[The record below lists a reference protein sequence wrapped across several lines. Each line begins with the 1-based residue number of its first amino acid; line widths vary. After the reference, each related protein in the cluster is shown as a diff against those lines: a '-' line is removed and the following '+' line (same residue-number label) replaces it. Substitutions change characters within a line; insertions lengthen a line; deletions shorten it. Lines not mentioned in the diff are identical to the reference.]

1 MKNTIT
7 LAIICSCFFHSFAQI
22 DTSGVY
28 SDVVIEEKRLTQL
41 PFQQSTRNVQIITR
55 EEIKAMPAQSIAEVL
70 TWVAG
75 VDLRQRSSQGGQAD
89 LSILG
94 STFEQALVLIDGVP
108 MRDAQTG
115 HLMMNLPV
123 DIEQVERIE
132 IIKGTASRIYG
143 ANALAGAI
151 NIVTRAPASDYA
163 VAQLWMGSTESL
175 EGDSVK
181 NYLQSGLRYASAW
194 RNKTATQR
202 HQIEGALIASDGHRY
217 NSALDQNR
225 IGYRGRMIVGK
236 RKSQIDIAS
245 GYLSNEVGANGFYA
259 YPFDVDAFEKTE
271 SMYASVQGRV
281 TLGKWNLHPI
291 AYMRYSEDDYI
302 FVKENPSIYRN
313 QHFSTAAGAELHVS
327 KLNRYGQFGGGYE
340 ARAEEI
346 HSNNLG
352 HHSRY
357 FHSFYGEQR
366 MMFENSAVV
375 VVGAMVQYSN
385 VYGTNVYPGIEFN
398 TPLVRSLRLYGS
410 AGLGSRNPSFTDLY
424 YSDRANMGNRS
435 LKPEQAFNSELGLKW
450 NEGILRV
457 ESGGFIR
464 RTSNFIDFTRETA
477 EDAWMPENF
486 QLVSMAGVDSRA
498 IVQLKS
504 EAPIALEQVGVS
516 HTFLSGSL
524 GESVEFSKY
533 ALNNLR
539 HQFLAR
545 AQVRLQSHFRLQLI
559 SRYIE
564 RLNSGSYWVY
574 DLRAS
579 AAVNKMDVAIDV
591 NNLANQAYIESG
603 FVPMPGRLLRLSLTW
618 RLNEESMKK

>member
-7 LAIICSCFFHSFAQI
+7 LALVCSCFFHSFAQT
-22 DTSGVY
+22 DTTALY
-28 SDVVIEEKRLTQL
+28 PEVVIEEKRLTQL
-41 PFQQSTRNVQIITR
+41 PFQQSTRNAQIITR

-70 TWVAG
+70 SWVAG

-94 STFEQALVLIDGVP
+94 STFEQSLVLIDGVP

-115 HLMMNLPV
+115 HLMMNLPI

-143 ANALAGAI
+143 ANAMAGAI

-163 VAQLWMGSTESL
+163 VAQLWLGSTESL

-181 NYLQSGLRYASAW
+181 NYLQSGLRYVSAW
-194 RNKTATQR
+194 RNKSATQR
-202 HQIEGALIASDGHRY
+202 HQFEGTHFASDGHRY
-217 NSALDQNR
+217 NSAINQNR

-259 YPFDVDAFEKTE
+259 YPFDIDAYERTE
-271 SMYASVQGRV
+271 SMYASLQGRV

-291 AYMRYSEDDYI
+291 AYLRYSEDDYI
-302 FVKENPSIYRN
+302 FVKENPSLYRN
-313 QHFSTAAGAELHVS
+313 LHFSTAAGAELHVS
-327 KLNRYGQFGGGYE
+327 KLNRYGQFGSGYE
-340 ARAEEI
+340 ARAEQI
-346 HSNNLG
+346 SSNNLG
-352 HHSRY
+352 NHARY

-366 MMFENSAVV
+366 MMFENSSVV
-375 VVGAMVQYSN
+375 VSGAMVQYSN
-385 VYGTNVYPGIEFN
+385 AYGTNVYPGIEFN
-398 TPLVRSLRLYGS
+398 TPLVRALRLYGS

-424 YSDRANMGNRS
+424 YSDRANIGNRS
-435 LKPEQAFNSELGLKW
+435 LKPEQAFNSEMGLKW
-450 NEGILRV
+450 NEGNLRV
-457 ESGGFIR
+457 ESGAFLR
-464 RTSNFIDFTRETA
+464 KTSNFIDFTRENS
-477 EDAWMPENF
+477 EDPWMPENF
-486 QLVSMAGVDSRA
+486 QLVSMVGVDSRA
-498 IVQLKS
+498 TVQLKS
-504 EAPIALEQVGVS
+504 EAPIALEQVGVA

-539 HQFLAR
+539 HQFVGR
-545 AQVRLQSHFRLQLI
+545 AQIRVQSNFRVQLI

-579 AAVNKMDVAIDV
+579 AAVSKVDISIDV
-591 NNLANQAYIESG
+591 NNLANKAYFESG

-618 RLNEESMKK
+618 RLNDESNKK